1 MQSQSETLRKM
12 LKAESLAHLQKHPN
26 ESEEK
31 HKNLIWRFAER
42 LVSVSPL
49 AQARFVN
56 EVYAEWQ
63 SRGRGC

>member
-1 MQSQSETLRKM
+1 MPSESEALRRM
-12 LKAESLAHLQKHPN
+12 LKAESLAHLRKHPN
-26 ESEEK
+26 ESEER

-42 LVSVSPL
+42 LVNVSPL

-63 SRGRGC
+63 SRPRG